1 MTGNHNLLASDRVA
15 VVGQIN
21 PASHSAGSVST
32 GWVDMSKFATIA
44 AIVQAG
50 VLGSSAT
57 LDAKIE
63 QAQDGSGTGVKDVA
77 GKAITQL
84 TKAGSDD
91 NKQAVINVRQANL
104 DANNGFT
111 HARLTITVGTADSV
125 AAATLL
131 GLDPRYGAASDA
143 DASTVDEIV
152 A

>member
-1 MTGNHNLLASDRVA
+1 MSGNHNLLASDRA
-15 VVGQIN
+15 AIVGQIN
-21 PASHSAGSVST
+21 PASHAAGSVST
-32 GWVDMSKFATIA
+32 GWVDMTKFATLM

-50 VLGSSAT
+50 VLGASAT

-63 QAQDGSGTGVKDVA
+63 QAQDSGGTGVKDVD

-91 NKQAVINVRQANL
+91 NKQAVINLRQSNL

-111 HARLTITVGTADSV
+111 HARLTITVATAASI
-125 AAATLL
+125 AAATVV
-131 GLDPRYGAASDA
+131 GLDPRYGAASDG
-143 DASTVDEIV
+143 DAATVDEIV